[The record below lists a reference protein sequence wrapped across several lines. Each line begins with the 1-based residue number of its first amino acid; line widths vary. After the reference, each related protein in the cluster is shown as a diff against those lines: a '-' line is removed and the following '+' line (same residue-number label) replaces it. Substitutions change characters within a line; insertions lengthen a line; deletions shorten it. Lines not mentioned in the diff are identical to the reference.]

1 MGHKKKPFINKKT
14 AVIFTLGHRSQKDPL
29 ISTDASPYVLIPE
42 NEPSSSAAASGVQS
56 NTLSEADRL
65 KEQKKYGIFFD
76 DDYDYLQ
83 HLKDT
88 NELTKL
94 DLSAERYRV
103 YPADEKN
110 VEDGMIVIPS
120 SLLGCCS
127 AELKVGILNQAAPQ
141 PGPHPELDPDIVA
154 ALEGDFDFDDPEL
167 QLEDDFFMK
176 ANLPED
182 EKIDDLQAEYGC
194 FGPKIDFTERHYK
207 RQWSDDGDDDTIVED
222 IRSKL
227 SCFSM
232 SSSAMRRSAGLQELD
247 KRFEVLLNKQYK
259 DEIEEDEC
267 DESEESEKDD
277 LVLSSIPRNI
287 YNGTLE
293 TIEENKEYDVDEK
306 EKEEIKRKTLDYL
319 NYDEK
324 ERTVLIEDE
333 QKKPRWDCESVLSLK
348 SSLYN
353 HPTVIGIPK
362 ECKGPIILDKK
373 RGLPIESMKSKESG
387 DEVYG
392 QLRKRKKVEAV
403 LLAASNVRK
412 RHETTEEKRL
422 RKQIVK
428 LERKKR
434 RTEKSINK
442 ANFKVVEMNM
452 KLAELQ
458 AIRCVGLMKLA

>member
-1 MGHKKKPFINKKT
+1 M
-14 AVIFTLGHRSQKDPL
+14 S
-29 ISTDASPYVLIPE
+29 
-42 NEPSSSAAASGVQS
+42 
-56 NTLSEADRL
+56 RL
-65 KEQKKYGIFFD
+65 QAQ
-76 DDYDYLQ
+76 LHQ

-182 EKIDDLQAEYGC
+182 EKIDDSHAEYGC
-194 FGPKIDFTERHYK
+194 FGPKMDFTERHYK
-207 RQWSDDGDDDTIVED
+207 RQWSDD
-222 IRSKL
+222 
-227 SCFSM
+227 
-232 SSSAMRRSAGLQELD
+232 AMRRSADLKELD

-277 LVLSSIPRNI
+277 LMLSSIPRNI

-293 TIEENKEYDVDEK
+293 TIEEKKEYDVDEK

-324 ERTVLIEDE
+324 ERTVIIEDE

-458 AIRCVGLMKLA
+458 AIRSVGLMKLA

>member
-1 MGHKKKPFINKKT
+1 MGRKKKPFINKKT

-182 EKIDDLQAEYGC
+182 EKIDDSHAEYGC
-194 FGPKIDFTERHYK
+194 FGPKMDFTERHYK

-222 IRSKL
+222 VRSKL

-232 SSSAMRRSAGLQELD
+232 SSSAMRRSADLKELD

-277 LVLSSIPRNI
+277 LI
-287 YNGTLE
+287 
-293 TIEENKEYDVDEK
+293 DVDEK

-333 QKKPRWDCESVLSLK
+333 QKKPRWDCESVLK
-348 SSLYN
+348 
-353 HPTVIGIPK
+353 
-362 ECKGPIILDKK
+362 CKGPIILDKK

-458 AIRCVGLMKLA
+458 AIRSVGLMKLA